1 MPTTPQRDFNAELN
15 QLLGFLQR
23 NGGSIYDVNA
33 AGGANATASNVA
45 NWGTAVNG
53 VTPTLVNT
61 QATLDQANANS
72 ASTQRRNDWNDVYAL
87 INDAELVRQ
96 GHNPALYQSMDQADA
111 IARQGIAAS
120 PYEQEFGQR
129 SMQAPTTANLGRID
143 QVAGSRGAQAA
154 QVGVAGPSR
163 LSGALNQ
170 AAMGTSAGALQGG
183 LYADAMRAMQQGGE
197 LTAQERY
204 LAQQDARAAAHARG
218 LGDDNAAIAAEVLNL
233 DSARRARMNEARGLA
248 YNAEGLQ
255 QQQIGNDRGFGLGVE
270 AQNAGYRGDLLQA
283 GMANQNSFMN
293 AQQLGMNDALSRDS
307 MNAQIQGQNA
317 GLALNEAQFNA
328 QQQQQAMANLYQ
340 SDLMQRSRGTESF
353 NQLQQSIGN
362 RINTFFDPQSVL
374 GRAPD
379 NVTTTTQAAG
389 LGAGMV
395 GGGTSFNDLL
405 PYASDVNSSNYNGA
419 IDTANS
425 ARNAS
430 AAKTGSVVGA
440 VGTAAGAAAGLWAL
454 GLL

>member
-1 MPTTPQRDFNAELN
+1 MPTTPQRDFNSELN
-15 QLLGFLQR
+15 QLLGFLQQ
-23 NGGSIYDVNA
+23 NGGRIYDLNST
-33 AGGANATASNVA
+33 GGANATAGNVA
-45 NWGTAVNG
+45 NFANATAG

-61 QATLDQANANS
+61 QGTLDAANAAS
-72 ASTQRRNDWNDVYAL
+72 ASSQRQNDWNDIYNLL
-87 INDAELVRQ
+87 IPAELARQ

-111 IARQGIAAS
+111 MARGGITAS

-129 SMQAPTTANLGRID
+129 SMQAPATVDLGRVD

-154 QVGVAGPSR
+154 QVGVAGPTQ
-163 LSGALNQ
+163 LSGALNN

-204 LAQQDARAAAHARG
+204 LAQQDARAATHARG

-233 DSARRARMNEARGLA
+233 DSMRRARMNEARGLA
-248 YNAEGLQ
+248 YGAEQLQ
-255 QQQIGNDRGFGLGVE
+255 QQQIGNDRGFGLNVE
-270 AQNAGYRGDLLQA
+270 GMNAGYRGDLLRA
-283 GMANQNSFMN
+283 GMANQGAFMD

-307 MNAQIQGQNA
+307 LNAQIQGQNA
-317 GLALNEAQFNA
+317 GLALNEAQFNT

-340 SDLMQRSRGTESF
+340 SDLMSRSRGTESF

-362 RINTFFDPQSVL
+362 RINTYFDPQSVL

-379 NVTTTTQAAG
+379 NVTTTGQAAG
-389 LGAGMV
+389 LGASMV
-395 GGGTSFNDLL
+395 GQGTTFDSLL
-405 PYASDVNSSNYNGA
+405 PYASDVYSSNYNGA